1 MRIRIFY
8 DGIKFR
14 LKETHRIKEFICKVI
29 SDENKKPGDLIFIF
43 TGDVRIKEINQEF
56 LGHDY
61 YTDVISF
68 DYHQGEFI
76 NGEIYIS
83 IDTVRNN
90 SLIYKSGIFEEVMR
104 VMIHGTLHLL
114 GFRDDSEE
122 EKGKMIER
130 QEELLTRFMEEV

>member
-14 LKETHRIKEFICKVI
+14 LKGTGRIKEFICKVI
-29 SDENKKPGDLIFIF
+29 TDANKKPGDLIFIF

-56 LGHDY
+56 LGHNY

-68 DYHQGEFI
+68 DYREGDFI

-83 IDTVRNN
+83 IDTVRSN
-90 SLIYKSGIFEEVMR
+90 SKIYKSGIFEEAMR

-114 GFRDDSEE
+114 GYRDDSEE
-122 EKGKMIER
+122 EKGKMIDK
-130 QEELLTRFMEEV
+130 QEEVLKRFTEGV